1 MRSRAAPN
9 IPTQSAKPTE
19 VIEPKSKLD
28 LGLLLLRLGA
38 GAFMLFGHG
47 LPKLL
52 AFSEKAARFAD
63 PLGMGPLPSF
73 VAATTA
79 ETLGALLVLLGL
91 LTRPAAVVLTFTM
104 LVAGLIQHGGDP
116 WAKKE
121 LALLFA
127 CVFGSLLFT
136 GPGALS
142 LDAWL
147 ARRRA

>member
-1 MRSRAAPN
+1 VSTRNALEPRAEAGG
-9 IPTQSAKPTE
+9 ALRDRKH
-19 VIEPKSKLD
+19 D
-28 LGLLLLRLGA
+28 LGLLVLRLGA
-38 GAFMLFGHG
+38 GAFMVFGHG

-63 PLGMGPLPSF
+63 PLGIGPMPSF
-73 VAATTA
+73 VLATAA
-79 ETLGALLVLLGL
+79 ESLGALLVLVGL
-91 LTRPAAVVLTFTM
+91 LTRPAAAAMTFTM

-127 CVFGSLLFT
+127 CVFGSLSIS
-136 GPGALS
+136 GPGAFS